1 MNLKFKI
8 QYKKKSMS
16 YLRSQNIEIGYKPSL
31 EQQLEGVSITCHTN
45 NVASH
50 VSSTRYRVPQT
61 KVLIHY

>member
-1 MNLKFKI
+1 
-8 QYKKKSMS
+8 MS